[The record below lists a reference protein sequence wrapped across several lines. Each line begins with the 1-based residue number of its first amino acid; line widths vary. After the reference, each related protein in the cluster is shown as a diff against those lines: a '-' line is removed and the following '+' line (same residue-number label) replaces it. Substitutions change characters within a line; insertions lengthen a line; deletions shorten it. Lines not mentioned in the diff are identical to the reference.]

1 MKLQFSQVQAMCI
14 GIMLG
19 GIFGLISMIGL
30 STLNIINDH
39 KEQIELLEI
48 KLSDQLKINEELRSE
63 NDLLIEENNLWQLHD
78 EITCDDAMK
87 TAPSM
92 TAGAI
97 KAIYHY

>member
-1 MKLQFSQVQAMCI
+1 MNLYLKNVI
-14 GIMLG
+14 GILALV
-19 GIFGLISMIGL
+19 ILFGLGMYLCNTVIDL
-30 STLNIINDH
+30 DKQNR
-39 KEQIELLEI
+39 LLEI
-48 KLSDQLKINEELRSE
+48 KLADQVKINEELRSE

>member
-1 MKLQFSQVQAMCI
+1 MKMQFSQVQAMCI

-19 GIFGLISMIGL
+19 GLFGLVSLIGL
-30 STLNIINDH
+30 STLNVINDH
-39 KEQIELLEI
+39 KEQIEILEI

-63 NDLLIEENNLWQLHD
+63 NDLLIEENNLWRQHD
-78 EITCDDAMK
+78 QITCEDAAK
-87 TAPSM
+87 ATSM